1 MFANRNFHRTVCS
14 FCHGHDNFV
23 RLLCGQA
30 GGGPPHACGSTRSAL
45 GPRRRTLMAKLV
57 VQRGSRTCLRVCRVC
72 VCVCVCVCVV
82 GVRCALLRCVGVG
95 VCCCVHAVYLLCVR
109 TVPLGVC
116 NLSSRRSI
124 RTQHCMPASIS

>member
-1 MFANRNFHRTVCS
+1 M
-14 FCHGHDNFV
+14 
-23 RLLCGQA
+23 
-30 GGGPPHACGSTRSAL
+30 RS
-45 GPRRRTLMAKLV
+45 GRRRPA
-57 VQRGSRTCLRVCRVC
+57 SCLREHPKRSRPAPSYAYGKACRAERVSYVSACVSC

-95 VCCCVHAVYLLCVR
+95 VCCCVHAVYLLCVL